1 MTLAG
6 ASILLS
12 VAAASSFAL
21 GSLVIVQNPYRHA
34 HRAFALLSLNLSV
47 WALGVLMIVN
57 STDEP
62 SARLWLRATFVVS
75 VWIPANFLLFIG
87 LFPRQRF
94 EASRRM
100 LALLY
105 AMGAVLAVTA
115 FTGHYVREVRVLPG
129 QPPVVTYGPLFGI
142 LLLAVLLSMLSSY
155 PVLFRKLNR
164 SSGLERRQIQHVLLG
179 IFLFT
184 SLATVTNVLGPLIE
198 LNMLETYGPVF
209 SVLMIAIFAY
219 AMVRYHLLDIWLI
232 ISRTTLYG
240 ALTAFVV
247 ATYVATVW
255 LVQWSFK
262 SDGHSH
268 SLVTTTIVALIIA
281 VVLQPLKERIQ
292 LILDRV
298 LLKRRYDTKGLFA
311 RISQEAMHCM
321 QLDQLLHSVS
331 YEIEKTVGPSAL
343 SVLLTDEQAPH
354 TLIAEYTTQPDK
366 LPKRLTE
373 HTPLLDYFD
382 THSQPLE
389 LEKLLHSKPSGELLQ
404 LAKQL
409 SALNAYL
416 CVPLKTTSG
425 LVGLLTLGQK
435 TSKDMY
441 SVDDL
446 VVFTGLAGPLATAID
461 NARLYRK
468 LAHLNVHLSNVL
480 SNMRE
485 GVIAVDERGHV
496 ATVNRSAISM
506 IGEVR
511 VGQHMDEL
519 PGEIADVLHQTLDS
533 QHHISDFETR
543 LISPDGDPVPVVM
556 STTCLQPAGR
566 GSLGAMALIFDL
578 TQVKR
583 LEQNVQ
589 RADRLSSIGTLAA
602 GMAHEI
608 KNPLVS
614 IKTFT
619 QLLPSR
625 YDDADFRRT
634 FGEVVPHE
642 VERINMIVT
651 RLLDFARPRPTKFQ
665 PHDVRAVVQKVLALV
680 ENQLHKSG
688 VQADTEFSDTAID
701 VFGDEQQLHQVFLN
715 LVLNAVDAMKDAP
728 EKRLL
733 VRASLGRMHLRLE
746 GLTWLEAECAKVEV
760 VDTGCGIASQ
770 NLLNLFTPFF
780 TTKDSGCGLGLSVAH
795 GIIAEHGGEIDVA
808 SEQGTGTCFT
818 VTLPLAKSMMTLK
831 AGSG

>member
-1 MTLAG
+1 MTLGG
-6 ASILLS
+6 ASILLA
-12 VAAASSFAL
+12 VTAASSFAL
-21 GSLVIVQNPYRHA
+21 GSLVIYQNPYRQA
-34 HRAFALLSLNLSV
+34 HRAFALLSLNLTL
-47 WALGVLMIVN
+47 WALGVLAIIN

-62 SARLWLRATFVVS
+62 TARFWLRATFVAS
-75 VWIPANFLLFIG
+75 VWIPANFLLFMG
-87 LFPRQRF
+87 YFPRQRF
-94 EASRRM
+94 EGSKHM
-100 LALLY
+100 LVLLY
-105 AMGAVLAVTA
+105 GMGSVLAVSA
-115 FTGHYVREVRVLPG
+115 FTDQHVREVTVLPG
-129 QPPVVTYGPLFGI
+129 QPPIVAYGPLFGV

-155 PVLFRKLNR
+155 PVMFRKLNR

-184 SLATVTNVLGPLIE
+184 TVATVTNVLGPLIE
-198 LNMLETYGPVF
+198 LNMLETYGPVC
-209 SVLMIAIFAY
+209 SVMMIAIFAY

-247 ATYVATVW
+247 TTYISTVW
-255 LVQWSFK
+255 LVQWSFNNG
-262 SDGHSH
+262 DRPHT
-268 SLVTTTIVALIIA
+268 LLTTMIVALIIA

-292 LILDRV
+292 LVLDRV

-373 HTPLLDYFD
+373 HVPLLDYFD
-382 THSQPLE
+382 THSEPLE
-389 LEKLLHSKPSGELLQ
+389 LEKLLHSRPSGEMLQ

-446 VVFTGLAGPLATAID
+446 VVFTGLAGPLATAIE

-485 GVIAVDERGHV
+485 GVIAVDERGNV
-496 ATVNRSAISM
+496 ATVNKSAVM
-506 IGEVR
+506 MLGEVR

-519 PGEIADVLHQTLDS
+519 PKEIAEILHQTLNS
-533 QHHISDFETR
+533 QHPISDFETR
-543 LISPDGDPVPVVM
+543 LIRPSGEPVPVVM

-642 VERINMIVT
+642 VERINTIVS

-665 PHDVRAVVQKVLALV
+665 PHDVRSVVEKVLALV
-680 ENQLHKSG
+680 ENQLHKCG
-688 VQADTEFSDTAID
+688 VQVDTELSESSID
-701 VFGDEQQLHQVFLN
+701 VYGDEQQLHQVFLN
-715 LVLNAVDAMKDAP
+715 LVLNAVDAMKESP
-728 EKRLL
+728 QKHL
-733 VRASLGRMHLRLE
+733 VVRTCQSRMHLRLQ
-746 GLTWLEAECAKVEV
+746 GLTWLEAECAKVEF
-760 VDTGCGIASQ
+760 VDTGCGIAQQ
-770 NLLNLFTPFF
+770 NLVNLFTPFF

-795 GIIAEHGGEIDVA
+795 GIIVEHGGEIDVV

-818 VTLPLAKSMMTLK
+818 VTLPLAKSMMTLR
-831 AGSG
+831 AGNG